1 MASLTVGG
9 KVDTLATLLGELCKR
24 DDGFGPGEDGPGRYG
39 ARGRAGTSRGFG
51 ISNLVS
57 SFRGLSPRKRSTAT
71 TQRVLKLIDED
82 DELEEELA
90 HLDSGSN
97 LDKLGS
103 AGRSGSGSS
112 LSIPGTP
119 GTPALSPSA
128 SPLRVRDTFSS
139 DASSEAS
146 VSSRSLATEKLR
158 LKRHREYRQLQ
169 RIASTRQAAFT
180 SQSQQALHDYVGSE
194 ARELGG
200 AAFTRFMND
209 LYTRVFQ
216 LVNSTEPHERLGG
229 VRAIDALIDVS
240 LLGENATKI
249 SRFANYL
256 RDIFQPST
264 DAVTLAAAAK
274 ALGHL
279 VHSGGPVTADV
290 VEFEVKRALEWLQGE
305 RVEYKRLAAVL
316 ILKELAKNSP
326 TVFNV
331 HVAVF
336 IRSIWSGLR
345 DPKLS
350 IRRAS
355 IAALRACLVVV
366 EKRETRYRVK
376 WYYELFEETKRGARK
391 GSSGADSVHGSLLV
405 IGELLRHTG
414 EFMLARYREVVE
426 MVLQYRDSRERI
438 IRSSVVTLLPRIA
451 SFAPERFAQ
460 SYLEES
466 MTFLLNALKSSNE
479 RSAAFAA
486 IGHLAQALGHA
497 SFHATKKMEAHL
509 PSICA
514 TIRDVLV
521 VKKGKKICVEAIEC
535 VGALALGLGL
545 RWKPYCISLLDTVFN
560 TGMSSQLVSALEKI
574 VKSLPELMQEVRD
587 RLLQKITQILYRKET
602 QHRIQGAEPTCLA
615 LRTLGI
621 FDFGNASLLEFVK
634 STVLSFLDDPIV
646 NVRQEAALTCCDL
659 LEGHLVQGYQERN
672 GPLPRRYCHANPRV
686 SHGTLEVILGKLLMV
701 AITDI
706 DPSVRTTVLMR
717 FKDTSTFDK
726 LLAQADM
733 LQASFNALND
743 EAFSVREMAIELV
756 GRLAGLNP
764 AYVLPALRRLLLQLL
779 TDLEYSA
786 DSKHK
791 EDSARL
797 LGNLIDAAPRL
808 VLPYVS
814 PVLKSLV
821 NKLKPQAERQGMAEV
836 AGSGETGVAIAVLS
850 TIGKLAL
857 VGGSLMRSHVPQL
870 LPLLI
875 GSLQDSSSAVRRDV
889 AVSTM
894 GDLIESTGYVVQ
906 PYTDYPQ
913 LLGVLLR
920 LLNESSFATRHK
932 LIKLLGILGSF
943 DPHEYKVSQSVFAT
957 EKARSTEAGRAKGF
971 GEQGL
976 DLHDQVPSFG
986 LVTSSDEY
994 YPTVA
999 INVLMQVLH
1008 DGSMKSHHL
1017 MVIRSLMFIFQAL
1030 GIKCVQYLP
1039 KVMPVLFHVAKSC
1052 DEGLRQFI
1060 FQQFTVLVSIT
1071 KQHLGKYLDDI
1082 LALVQQYWGSELL
1095 MKPILQL
1102 LEQLS
1107 HNFHDEFRTYLPQL
1121 LPRIVTILAD
1131 AERRTDYTY
1140 VPHVLHAIESFGSS
1154 IEDNLHILLPALM
1167 RLISPNTT
1175 ATPLEIRRTILESLA
1190 RILKCMKLSGYG
1202 SAIVQPL
1209 ARILSLGPESLK
1221 RTTLDTICAAAVSLG
1236 EEFSFFVPSI
1246 RKLLIAQNIHHDVF
1260 EAIASCLALS
1270 EPPCTVD
1277 TVDYNA
1283 STAFD
1288 YIMKTK
1294 MNGQAPDKLDI
1305 MPTPELKYSVNE
1317 QNLKK
1322 AWESSQRSTKEDWV
1336 EWMRHFSV
1344 ELLKESPSPALRA
1357 CYTLAQV
1364 QPHTAKDLFA
1374 AGFISCWS
1382 ELSSNSQQQLIRSL
1396 EAAFNSPTIPTEI
1409 VTSLLNLAEFMEHDG
1424 KPLQVD
1430 YRMLGALAERC
1441 HAFAKALHYKEM
1453 EFQELPE
1460 SCVEALI
1467 SIYNQLN
1474 QPDAAVGVLANAQQ
1488 ELQVE
1493 LKESWYEKLQQWDE
1507 ALEAY
1512 RKKQQISPAGSQ
1524 AALEAALG
1532 CLRCLAALAEWE
1544 ELSKLCRD
1552 IWLNADVALRRELAP
1567 TAAHAAWHMG
1577 QWTEMAEYVSMI
1589 ESSGTLG
1596 TSSST
1601 PGVTGPMVNVAATS
1615 TFLHA
1620 VLKIHEGEIAEGL
1633 AHIEQSRELLATE
1646 LTARV
1651 GESYERAY
1659 GDMVRVQQLVELE
1672 EVIEYSRVAV
1682 GGAAEAAKDQGDRR
1696 ELIRQMWHDRLWGVQ
1711 RNVEVWQA
1719 LLSVRSLVLPV
1730 SEDSD
1735 TWLKFASLCRKS
1747 GRLRQSKRTLIKLLN
1762 YDPGLKAAGEPGYG
1776 AGSGAP
1782 KAMYAY
1788 CKYLWSIGNFQ
1799 DAYVRLQEL
1808 SHELSQGSQGYLG
1821 ASAGQAQMVEAGS
1834 AHRSGIFQS
1843 SIHSGKPPLQARVC
1857 LKRGLWHWSLVQDEM
1872 DEKSIS
1878 EILSSLRAATES
1890 ARGWSKA
1897 WHHWALFNV
1906 AAMEYHSSQAPSAV
1920 ARHVAPAVLG
1930 FFRSIALSQSAN
1942 GRRGGSSGNLQDI
1955 LRLLTLWFN
1964 HGDQADVEAALI
1976 EGFGHVSID
1985 TWLLVIPQIIARIH
1999 TNSARVRQLI
2009 QSLFMRIGRHH
2020 PQALMYPLLV
2030 ACKSS
2035 SSSRRAAAMSV
2046 LDNVR
2051 QHSATL
2057 VEQAQLVSQELI
2069 RMAVLWHEMWHEAL
2083 EDASRLYF
2091 GENNVDAMLNV
2102 LLPLHVL
2109 LEKNGPETLQEI
2121 AFIQAYGRELQEAH
2135 EWCNKY
2141 RVSRKEAELHQA
2153 WDLYY
2158 HVFKR
2163 INKQLPSLTT
2173 LQLQYVA
2180 PALVRAQGL
2189 ELAVPGTYVAGEPV
2203 VTISSFAPQLNVI
2216 TSKQRPRKLTI
2227 HGGDGSDYVFLL
2239 KGHEDLRQ
2247 DERVMQLFGLVNTL
2261 LRNDRN
2267 TSEHDLSIAR
2277 YSVTPLSPNSGL
2289 IGWVPNCDTLHTLIR
2304 EFREARK
2311 IPLNIEHR
2319 LMMAMAPD
2327 YEHLPLINKVEVF
2340 EHALNETT
2348 GDDLAKVLWLK
2359 SRTSEVW
2366 LDRRTN
2372 YTRSLAVMSVVGYI
2386 LGLGDRHP
2394 SNLMLDRHSGKIL
2407 HIDFGDCFEA
2417 SMNREKFPEKVP
2429 FRLTRMLVQA
2439 MGVSGVEGN
2448 YRSTSEKVMLV
2459 LRSNKDSVMAMLEAF
2474 VHDPLINWR
2483 LLQKTDTEE
2492 VKSKESG
2499 AEGTSVDPEEVLNE
2513 RAVAVMK
2520 RLGDKLTGRD
2530 FSPDGESIESDSVPA
2545 QVQRLIQQATSH
2557 ECLCQNYIGWC
2568 PFW

>member
-1 MASLTVGG
+1 
-9 KVDTLATLLGELCKR
+9 
-24 DDGFGPGEDGPGRYG
+24 
-39 ARGRAGTSRGFG
+39 
-51 ISNLVS
+51 
-57 SFRGLSPRKRSTAT
+57 
-71 TQRVLKLIDED
+71 
-82 DELEEELA
+82 
-90 HLDSGSN
+90 
-97 LDKLGS
+97 
-103 AGRSGSGSS
+103 
-112 LSIPGTP
+112 
-119 GTPALSPSA
+119 
-128 SPLRVRDTFSS
+128 
-139 DASSEAS
+139 
-146 VSSRSLATEKLR
+146 
-158 LKRHREYRQLQ
+158 
-169 RIASTRQAAFT
+169 
-180 SQSQQALHDYVGSE
+180 
-194 ARELGG
+194 
-200 AAFTRFMND
+200 
-209 LYTRVFQ
+209 
-216 LVNSTEPHERLGG
+216 
-229 VRAIDALIDVS
+229 
-240 LLGENATKI
+240 
-249 SRFANYL
+249 
-256 RDIFQPST
+256 
-264 DAVTLAAAAK
+264 
-274 ALGHL
+274 
-279 VHSGGPVTADV
+279 
-290 VEFEVKRALEWLQGE
+290 
-305 RVEYKRLAAVL
+305 
-316 ILKELAKNSP
+316 
-326 TVFNV
+326 
-331 HVAVF
+331 
-336 IRSIWSGLR
+336 
-345 DPKLS
+345 
-350 IRRAS
+350 
-355 IAALRACLVVV
+355 
-366 EKRETRYRVK
+366 
-376 WYYELFEETKRGARK
+376 
-391 GSSGADSVHGSLLV
+391 
-405 IGELLRHTG
+405 
-414 EFMLARYREVVE
+414 
-426 MVLQYRDSRERI
+426 
-438 IRSSVVTLLPRIA
+438 
-451 SFAPERFAQ
+451 
-460 SYLEES
+460 
-466 MTFLLNALKSSNE
+466 
-479 RSAAFAA
+479 
-486 IGHLAQALGHA
+486 
-497 SFHATKKMEAHL
+497 
-509 PSICA
+509 
-514 TIRDVLV
+514 
-521 VKKGKKICVEAIEC
+521 
-535 VGALALGLGL
+535 
-545 RWKPYCISLLDTVFN
+545 
-560 TGMSSQLVSALEKI
+560 
-574 VKSLPELMQEVRD
+574 
-587 RLLQKITQILYRKET
+587 
-602 QHRIQGAEPTCLA
+602 LA

-621 FDFGNASLLEFVK
+621 FDFGETSLLEFVK

-659 LEGHLVQGYQERN
+659 LEGHLIKGYQERN
-672 GPLPRRYCHANPRV
+672 GVLKKYYHINRV
-686 SHGTLEVILGKLLMV
+686 SHSTLEVILGKLLMV

-726 LLAQADM
+726 LLSQADM

-743 EAFSVREMAIELV
+743 EAFSVREIAIELV
-756 GRLAGLNP
+756 GRLASMNP

-821 NKLKPQAERQGMAEV
+821 NKLKPTPRQGMGAIT
-836 AGSGETGVAIAVLS
+836 GSGETGVAIAVLS

-857 VGGSLMRSHVPQL
+857 VGGNVMRSHVPQL

-875 GSLQDSSSAVRRDV
+875 GSLQDSSSAARRDV

-894 GDLIESTGYVVQ
+894 GDLIESTGYVVS

-913 LLGVLLR
+913 LLGVLLK

-943 DPHEYKVSQSVFAT
+943 DPHEYKVSQSVAAT
-957 EKARSTEAGRAKGF
+957 EKARAPENGRVKGF
-971 GEQGL
+971 GDNGNAAGL
-976 DLHDQVPSFG
+976 YQLDVHDSIPSFG

-1039 KVMPVLFHVAKSC
+1039 KVMTVLFHVAKNC
-1052 DEGLRQFI
+1052 DESLRQFI
-1060 FQQFTVLVSIT
+1060 FQQFTLLVSIT

-1082 LALVQQYWGSELL
+1082 LSLVQEYWGSDML

-1121 LPRIVTILAD
+1121 LPRIVAILAD

-1140 VPHVLHAIESFGSS
+1140 VSHVLHAIESFGSS

-1167 RLISPNTT
+1167 RLISPNAT
-1175 ATPLEIRRTILESLA
+1175 ATPMEIKRSILESLA

-1202 SAIVQPL
+1202 SAVVQPL
-1209 ARILSLGPESLK
+1209 ARILSLGPQPLK
-1221 RTTLDTICAAAVSLG
+1221 RTALDTICAAAVSLG

-1246 RKLLIAQNIHHDVF
+1246 RKLLIAQNIHHDIF

-1283 STAFD
+1283 NTAFD
-1288 YIMKTK
+1288 FIMKTK
-1294 MNGQAPDKLDI
+1294 MNGHAPDKLDI

-1430 YRMLGALAERC
+1430 YRMLGALAEKC

-1512 RKKQQISPAGSQ
+1512 RKKQANSAPNSP

-1577 QWTEMAEYVSMI
+1577 QWNEMAEYVSMI
-1589 ESSGTLG
+1589 DSRGNLGSINSSG
-1596 TSSST
+1596 T

-1620 VLKIHEGEIAEGL
+1620 VLKIHNGEIDEGL
-1633 AHIEQSRELLATE
+1633 MHIKQSRELLATE

-1672 EVIEYSRVAV
+1672 EVIEYSTITGKAGSTISDSR
-1682 GGAAEAAKDQGDRR
+1682 KS
-1696 ELIRQMWHDRLWGVQ
+1696 LIRQMWHDRLWGVQ

-1747 GRLRQSKRTLIKLLN
+1747 GRLRQSKRTLTKLLN
-1762 YDPGLKAAGEPGYG
+1762 YDPGLKSAGEEGYG

-1788 CKYLWSIGNFQ
+1788 CKYLWSIGNFN
-1799 DAYVRLQEL
+1799 DAYARLQEL
-1808 SHELSQGSQGYLG
+1808 SQELK
-1821 ASAGQAQMVEAGS
+1821 AGS
-1834 AHRSGIFQS
+1834 NIFNMENGVHRNGIFQS
-1843 SIHSGKPPLQARVC
+1843 NIHSGKPPLQARVY
-1857 LKRGLWHWSLVQDEM
+1857 LKRGLWHWSLAQDEM
-1872 DEKSIS
+1872 DEKCIS

-1930 FFRSIALSQSAN
+1930 FFRSIALSQSVN
-1942 GRRGGSSGNLQDI
+1942 GRRGSSGNLQDI

-2009 QSLFMRIGRHH
+2009 SSLFMRIGRHH

-2261 LRNDRN
+2261 LQNDRN

-2319 LMMAMAPD
+2319 LMMAMAPN

-2492 VKSKESG
+2492 VKKESG
-2499 AEGTSVDPEEVLNE
+2499 EEGQVPDPEEVLNE
-2513 RAVAVMK
+2513 RAVTVMK

-2545 QVQRLIQQATSH
+2545 QVQRLVQQATSH

>member
-1 MASLTVGG
+1 MCAYHSSVSGT
-9 KVDTLATLLGELCKR
+9 KVDTLGTLLAELCKR
-24 DDGFGPGEDGPGRYG
+24 QDYAASFGHLEDGSGRLG
-39 ARGRAGTSRGFG
+39 GSGSSGGTGFG
-51 ISNLVS
+51 ISSIVR
-57 SFRGLSPRKRSTAT
+57 SFSGLSPRKRT
-71 TQRVLKLIDED
+71 TQTQKVLELIDED
-82 DELEEELA
+82 DELEEVFGY
-90 HLDSGSN
+90 LDSGSN
-97 LDKLGS
+97 LEKLGNGAPGNGAS
-103 AGRSGSGSS
+103 V
-112 LSIPGTP
+112 PGTP
-119 GTPALSPSA
+119 LSGA
-128 SPLRVRDTFSS
+128 SPLRQSTSS
-139 DASSEAS
+139 STTPNSSLASSSPLAS
-146 VSSRSLATEKLR
+146 DKLR
-158 LKRHREYRQLQ
+158 FKRHREYRQLQ
-169 RIASTRQAAFT
+169 RLATTKQACYT
-180 SQSQQALHDYVGSE
+180 QSQQALHDYVGSE

-209 LYTRVFQ
+209 LYTRVFH
-216 LVNSTEPHERLGG
+216 LVNSTEASERLGG

-264 DAVTLAAAAK
+264 DALTLAAAAK

-350 IRRAS
+350 VRRAAIS
-355 IAALRACLVVV
+355 ALRACLVVV

-426 MVLQYRDSRERI
+426 MVLQYRDSREKI
-438 IRSSVVTLLPRIA
+438 IKSSVVSLLPRVA
-451 SFAPERFAQ
+451 AFAPERFAE

-479 RSAAFAA
+479 RPAAFSA
-486 IGHLAQALGHA
+486 IGQMAQALGHA
-497 SFHATKKMEAHL
+497 SVHATKQMGTHL
-509 PSICA
+509 TSIS
-514 TIRDVLV
+514 TLIRDVLV
-521 VKKGKKICVEAIEC
+521 TKKGKKICVEAIEC
-535 VGALALGLGL
+535 VGALAQGLGH
-545 RWKPYCISLLDTVFN
+545 RWKPYCISLMDTIFQ

-574 VKSLPELMQEVRD
+574 AQSLPELLPDVRD

-602 QHRIQGAEPTCLA
+602 QSRSQGAEPTCLA

-621 FDFGNASLLEFVK
+621 FDFGETSLLEFVK
-634 STVLSFLDDPIV
+634 STVLSFLDDAIV

-659 LEGHLVQGYQERN
+659 LEGHLMKGYQERN
-672 GPLPRRYCHANPRV
+672 GVLKKYYHINRV
-686 SHGTLEVILGKLLMV
+686 SHSTLEVILGKLLMV

-706 DPSVRTTVLMR
+706 DPSVRTTVLLR

-726 LLAQADM
+726 LLSQADM

-743 EAFSVREMAIELV
+743 EAFSVREVAIELV
-756 GRLAGLNP
+756 GRLATMNP

-821 NKLKPQAERQGMAEV
+821 NKLKPVPSMQGMGNV
-836 AGSGETGVAIAVLS
+836 TGGGETGVAIAVLS

-857 VGGSLMRSHVPQL
+857 VGGNLMRSHVPQL

-875 GSLQDSSSAVRRDV
+875 ASLQDSSSAARRDV

-894 GDLIESTGYVVQ
+894 GDLIESTGYVVA

-913 LLGVLLR
+913 LLGVLLK

-943 DPHEYKVSQSVFAT
+943 DPHEYKVSQNVAAS
-957 EKARSTEAGRAKGF
+957 EKARAPENGRSKRF
-971 GEQGL
+971 GENANAGGL
-976 DLHDQVPSFG
+976 YQFDLHDSLPSFG

-1030 GIKCVQYLP
+1030 GIKCVQYFP
-1039 KVMPVLFHVAKSC
+1039 TVMPILFHVAKNC

-1060 FQQFTVLVSIT
+1060 FQQFTLLVSIT

-1082 LALVQQYWGSELL
+1082 LSLVQEYWGSETL

-1140 VPHVLHAIESFGSS
+1140 VSHVLHAIESFGSS

-1167 RLISPNTT
+1167 RLISPNAT
-1175 ATPLEIRRTILESLA
+1175 ATPMEIRRTILESLA
-1190 RILKCMKLSGYG
+1190 RILKGMKLSGYG

-1221 RTTLDTICAAAVSLG
+1221 RTALDTICAAAVSLG

-1246 RKLLIAQNIHHDVF
+1246 RKLLIAQNIHHDIF

-1277 TVDYNA
+1277 TIDYNA
-1283 STAFD
+1283 NTTFD
-1288 YIMKTK
+1288 FIMKTK
-1294 MNGQAPDKLDI
+1294 MNGHAPDKLDI
-1305 MPTPELKYSVNE
+1305 LPTPELKYSVNE
-1317 QNLKK
+1317 LNLKK

-1430 YRMLGALAERC
+1430 FRMLGALAERC

-1512 RKKQQISPAGSQ
+1512 RKKQANSTKNSA

-1552 IWLNADVALRRELAP
+1552 IWMNADVALRRELAP

-1577 QWTEMAEYVSMI
+1577 QWNEMAEYVSMI
-1589 ESSGTLG
+1589 ESSGNLG
-1596 TSSST
+1596 SINSTGT

-1620 VLKIHEGEIAEGL
+1620 VLKIHNGEINEGL
-1633 AHIEQSRELLATE
+1633 MHIEQSRELLATE

-1672 EVIEYSRVAV
+1672 EVIEYSTIESKMDLT
-1682 GGAAEAAKDQGDRR
+1682 AADSRKS
-1696 ELIRQMWHDRLWGVQ
+1696 LIRKMWHDRLWGVQ

-1730 SEDSD
+1730 SEDSG

-1762 YDPGLKAAGEPGYG
+1762 YNPGLKSAGESGYG

-1782 KAMYAY
+1782 QAMYAY
-1788 CKYLWSIGNFQ
+1788 CKYLWSIGNFS
-1799 DAYVRLQEL
+1799 DAYDRLQEL
-1808 SHELSQGSQGYLG
+1808 SQELKTGSNIFNISPNGIENG
-1821 ASAGQAQMVEAGS
+1821 
-1834 AHRSGIFQS
+1834 AHRNNIFQS
-1843 SIHSGKPPLQARVC
+1843 NIHSGKPPLQARVY

-1872 DEKSIS
+1872 NEKCIS

-1930 FFRSIALSQSAN
+1930 FFRSIALSQSIN
-1942 GRRGGSSGNLQDI
+1942 GRRGSSGNLQDI

-2261 LRNDRN
+2261 LQNDRN

-2492 VKSKESG
+2492 VKKESQ
-2499 AEGTSVDPEEVLNE
+2499 ADPEEALNE

-2520 RLGDKLTGRD
+2520 RLSDKLTGRD

-2545 QVQRLIQQATSH
+2545 QVQRLVQQATSH

>member
-1 MASLTVGG
+1 MRDSPFHHA
-9 KVDTLATLLGELCKR
+9 KVES
-24 DDGFGPGEDGPGRYG
+24 DD
-39 ARGRAGTSRGFG
+39 A
-51 ISNLVS
+51 
-57 SFRGLSPRKRSTAT
+57 K
-71 TQRVLKLIDED
+71 
-82 DELEEELA
+82 
-90 HLDSGSN
+90 GS
-97 LDKLGS
+97 
-103 AGRSGSGSS
+103 
-112 LSIPGTP
+112 
-119 GTPALSPSA
+119 
-128 SPLRVRDTFSS
+128 
-139 DASSEAS
+139 
-146 VSSRSLATEKLR
+146 KLR
-158 LKRHREYRQLQ
+158 RHQEYARHQTSAMLFSQAQL
-169 RIASTRQAAFT
+169 
-180 SQSQQALHDYVGSE
+180 ALNEYVGTE

-200 AAFTRFMND
+200 EAFTRFMND
-209 LYTRVFQ
+209 LYTRIFH
-216 LVNSTEPHERLGG
+216 LVNSSDLAERLGG

-240 LLGENATKI
+240 ILGENATKV

-256 RDIFQPST
+256 RDVFQPGT
-264 DAVTLAAAAK
+264 DALTMSAAAK

-279 VHSGGPVTADV
+279 VRSGGSVTADV
-290 VEFEVKRALEWLQGE
+290 VEFEIKRALEWLQDE
-305 RVEYKRLAAVL
+305 RVEYRRLAAVL
-316 ILKELAKNSP
+316 ILRELAKNSA

-331 HVAVF
+331 HVSAF
-336 IRSIWSGLR
+336 IRSIWSAIR
-345 DPKLS
+345 DTK
-350 IRRAS
+350 INVRRAA
-355 IAALRACLVVV
+355 IGALRACLVVV

-391 GSSGADSVHGSLLV
+391 GSAGADSIHGSLLV

-426 MVLQYRDSRERI
+426 MVLQYSESRERI
-438 IRSSVVTLLPRIA
+438 IRSSVVTLLPRVA
-451 SFAPERFAQ
+451 AFAPERFAQ
-460 SYLEES
+460 SYLEDS
-466 MTFLLNALKSSNE
+466 MVFLLNALKTSNE
-479 RSAAFAA
+479 RPAGFTAL
-486 IGHLAQALGHA
+486 GEMAQALGHA
-497 SFHATKKMEAHL
+497 SDHALKKMEKHL
-509 PSICA
+509 PSISVF
-514 TIRDVLV
+514 IRDALV
-521 VKKGKKICVEAIEC
+521 IKKNKPICVEAIEC
-535 VGALALGLGL
+535 AGALAEGLG
-545 RWKPYCISLLDTVFN
+545 RHWKPFCVSLMDTIFQ
-560 TGMSSQLVSALEKI
+560 TGMSSQLVSALDRI
-574 VKSLPELMQEVRD
+574 SQALPEMLHEIRD
-587 RLLQKITQILYRKET
+587 RLLQKITLILYKKDVLS
-602 QHRIQGAEPTCLA
+602 QSHGPEPTCLA
-615 LRTLGI
+615 LRTLGT
-621 FDFGNASLLEFVK
+621 FDFGAKTLLDFVK
-634 STVLSFLDDPIV
+634 DTVLSFLDDPVV
-646 NVRQEAALTCCDL
+646 NVREEAALTCCDL
-659 LEGHLVQGYQERN
+659 LEAHIIHASQQKN
-672 GPLPRRYCHANPRV
+672 GSYHARKTMH
-686 SHGTLEVILGKLLMV
+686 STLEVILGKLLMV

-706 DPSVRTTVLMR
+706 DPAVRTTVLLR
-717 FKDTSTFDK
+717 FKDTQSFDK
-726 LLAQADM
+726 LLSQADM

-743 EAFSVREMAIELV
+743 EAFSVREIAIRVV
-756 GRLAGLNP
+756 GRLASLNP

-779 TDLEYSA
+779 TDLEFSA
-786 DSKHK
+786 DIKHK
-791 EDSARL
+791 EDSAML
-797 LGNLIDAAPRL
+797 LGDLIDAAPRL

-814 PVLKSLV
+814 PILKSLV
-821 NKLKPQAERQGMAEV
+821 SKLQSSSNLGV
-836 AGSGETGVAIAVLS
+836 GSGETGVAVAVLG

-857 VGGSLMRSHVPQL
+857 VGGDIMKPHVPQL
-870 LPLLI
+870 LPLLME
-875 GSLQDSSSAVRRDV
+875 SLQDSSSSARRDV

-894 GDLIESTGYVVQ
+894 GDLIKSTGYVVA

-913 LLGVLLR
+913 LLSVLLR
-920 LLNESSFATRHK
+920 LLNESSWVTRHK
-932 LIKLLGILGSF
+932 VIKLLGILGSF
-943 DPHEYKVSQSVFAT
+943 DPHEYKVTQNVAVT
-957 EKARSTEAGRAKGF
+957 DKARSQELARAKKL
-971 GEQGL
+971 GENGNPPALYQL
-976 DLHDQVPSFG
+976 DSNELIPSIG
-986 LVTSSDEY
+986 LVTTSEDY

-999 INVLMQVLH
+999 INALMHVLR

-1030 GIKCVQYLP
+1030 GINCVQYLP
-1039 KVMPVLFHVAKSC
+1039 KVMPVLFHVAHKC
-1052 DEGLRQFI
+1052 DDSLREFI
-1060 FQQFTVLVSIT
+1060 FQQLTFLVSIT
-1071 KQHLGKYLDDI
+1071 KQHLGKFLDDI
-1082 LALVQQYWGSELL
+1082 LTLVQEHWGSILL

-1107 HNFHDEFRTYLPQL
+1107 HNFHDEFRAYLPQL
-1121 LPRIVTILAD
+1121 LPRIVAVLAD

-1140 VPHVLHAIESFGSS
+1140 VPHVLHALESFGSS
-1154 IEDNLHILLPALM
+1154 IEDSLHILLPALT
-1167 RLISPNTT
+1167 RLISPNAA
-1175 ATPLEIRRTILESLA
+1175 ATPMEIKKAVLQSLA
-1190 RILKCMKLSGYG
+1190 RLLKGMKLSGYG
-1202 SAIVQPL
+1202 SAIIQPL
-1209 ARILSLGPESLK
+1209 ARVLDLGPDALK
-1221 RTTLDTICAAAVSLG
+1221 DKALDTICAAAVSIG
-1236 EEFSFFVPSI
+1236 QEFSFYVPAV
-1246 RKLLIAQNIHHDVF
+1246 RKLLTAQNIHHDTF

-1270 EPPCTVD
+1270 EPPCTSDSLECD
-1277 TVDYNA
+1277 TNFA
-1283 STAFD
+1283 LD
-1288 YIMKTK
+1288 YIMSSK
-1294 MNGQAPDKLDI
+1294 MNGIGHGKANNATNPG
-1305 MPTPELKYSVNE
+1305 LKYNVNE
-1317 QNLKK
+1317 LSLKK

-1344 ELLKESPSPALRA
+1344 ELLKQSPSPALRA

-1374 AGFISCWS
+1374 AGFVSCWG
-1382 ELSSNSQQQLIRSL
+1382 ELSNPSQQQLIRSL

-1430 YRMLGALAERC
+1430 FRMLGALAEKC

-1453 EFQELPE
+1453 EFDELPE
-1460 SCVEALI
+1460 ACVEALI

-1474 QPDAAVGVLANAQQ
+1474 QPDAAIGVLVNAQQ
-1488 ELQVE
+1488 KLEVE
-1493 LKESWYEKLQQWDE
+1493 LKESWYEKLQQWDK
-1507 ALEAY
+1507 AFEAY
-1512 RKKQQISPAGSQ
+1512 SKKRASAAKNSA
-1524 AALEAALG
+1524 AALEASLG

-1544 ELSKLCRD
+1544 ELLKLCRD
-1552 IWLNADVALRRELAP
+1552 IWSNADATLRRELAP

-1577 QWTEMAEYVSMI
+1577 QWGEMADYVSMI
-1589 ESSGTLG
+1589 ESNRNLG
-1596 TSSST
+1596 SLGNVSST
-1601 PGVTGPMVNVAATS
+1601 VATGPMVNVAATG

-1620 VLKIHEGEIAEGL
+1620 VLKIRNSDVEDGQMY
-1633 AHIEQSRELLATE
+1633 IEQSRELLATE

-1672 EVIEYSRVAV
+1672 EVIEYSTIASKTD
-1682 GGAAEAAKDQGDRR
+1682 AATAEARR
-1696 ELIRQMWHDRLWGVQ
+1696 ALIRKMWHDRLWGVQ

-1719 LLSVRSLVLPV
+1719 VLSVRSLVLPV
-1730 SEDSD
+1730 NEDSD

-1747 GRLRQSKRTLIKLLN
+1747 GRLRQSKRTLLKLLN
-1762 YDPGLKAAGEPGYG
+1762 YDPEALKFGEAGYG
-1776 AGSGAP
+1776 SGSGAP
-1782 KAMYAY
+1782 NAMYAY
-1788 CKYLWSIGNFQ
+1788 CKYLWSIGKCD
-1799 DAYVRLQEL
+1799 DAYKRLQEL
-1808 SHELSQGSQGYLG
+1808 SQELKAVGPTGLMNGVGNGDG
-1821 ASAGQAQMVEAGS
+1821 AV
-1834 AHRSGIFQS
+1834 RNGIFQS
-1843 SIHSGKPPLQARVC
+1843 GIHSRKPPLQARVY
-1857 LKRGLWHWSLVQDEM
+1857 LKRGLWHWSLMQDEM
-1872 DEKSIS
+1872 DEKCIS

-1906 AAMEYHSSQAPSAV
+1906 AAMEYHSVQAPSAV

-1930 FFRSIALSQSAN
+1930 FFRSIALSQSLN
-1942 GRRGGSSGNLQDI
+1942 GRRGSSGNLQDI

-2035 SSSRRAAAMSV
+2035 SSSRRASAMTV

-2091 GENNVDAMLNV
+2091 GENNVDGMLNI
-2102 LLPLHVL
+2102 LLPLHMM

-2203 VTISSFAPQLNVI
+2203 VTIASFAPQLNVI
-2216 TSKQRPRKLTI
+2216 TSKQRPRKLKI
-2227 HGGDGSDYVFLL
+2227 HGGDGNEYDFLL

-2261 LRNDRN
+2261 LQNDRK

-2289 IGWVPNCDTLHTLIR
+2289 IGWVPNCDTLHTLVR
-2304 EFREARK
+2304 EYREACK
-2311 IPLNIEHR
+2311 ISLNIEHR

-2340 EHALNETT
+2340 EHALNETK

-2372 YTRSLAVMSVVGYI
+2372 YTRSLAVMSMVGYI

-2394 SNLMLDRHSGKIL
+2394 SNLMLDRYSGKIL

-2448 YRSTSEKVMLV
+2448 YRSTCEKVMLV

-2483 LLQKTDTEE
+2483 LLQKADTNDAAKERDMPAQE
-2492 VKSKESG
+2492 AGDNHIHSANSEISNVDSKLEHLS
-2499 AEGTSVDPEEVLNE
+2499 TSMHTPRTKDLTSSAQGGGGDTKEVLNE

-2520 RLGDKLTGRD
+2520 RLSDKLTGRD
-2530 FSPDGESIESDSVPA
+2530 FSPDGEDFGESDSVQA
-2545 QVQRLIQQATSH
+2545 QIGRLITQATSH
-2557 ECLCQNYIGWC
+2557 ENLSQNYIGWC
-2568 PFW
+2568 GFW

>member
-1 MASLTVGG
+1 MRERERERERRMCAYQSV
-9 KVDTLATLLGELCKR
+9 KVDTLGTLLAELCKR
-24 DDGFGPGEDGPGRYG
+24 HAPGHHGDGSSGGGT
-39 ARGRAGTSRGFG
+39 GTSGF
-51 ISNLVS
+51 SWP
-57 SFRGLSPRKRSTAT
+57 FSPRKASRNAT
-71 TQRVLKLIDED
+71 KQVLELIDED
-82 DELEEELA
+82 EVAEEV
-90 HLDSGSN
+90 DR
-97 LDKLGS
+97 D
-103 AGRSGSGSS
+103 RSGINGIG
-112 LSIPGTP
+112 LS
-119 GTPALSPSA
+119 AVNSNNNLV
-128 SPLRVRDTFSS
+128 SPLRTKRNIRQQSS
-139 DASSEAS
+139 
-146 VSSRSLATEKLR
+146 
-158 LKRHREYRQLQ
+158 
-169 RIASTRQAAFT
+169 QAKPYYT
-180 SQSQQALHDYVGSE
+180 QSQQALHDYVGSE

-200 AAFTRFMND
+200 VNFTRFMND
-209 LYTRVFQ
+209 LYTRVFH
-216 LVNSTEPHERLGG
+216 LVNSNEASERLGG

-256 RDIFQPST
+256 RDVFQPST
-264 DAVTLAAAAK
+264 DALTLAAAAK

-279 VHSGGPVTADV
+279 VRSGGPVAADV

-305 RVEYKRLAAVL
+305 RVDYKRLAAVL

-350 IRRAS
+350 VRKAA

-391 GSSGADSVHGSLLV
+391 GSSSADSVHGSLLV

-426 MVLQYRDSRERI
+426 MVIQYRDSREKI
-438 IRSSVVTLLPRIA
+438 IRSSVVTILPRIA

-460 SYLEES
+460 TYLEES

-479 RSAAFAA
+479 RPAAFTA
-486 IGHLAQALGHA
+486 IGEMAQALRHA
-497 SFHATKKMEAHL
+497 SFDALRQMESHL
-509 PSICA
+509 PSIS
-514 TIRDVLV
+514 TSIRDVLV
-521 VKKGKKICVEAIEC
+521 AKKGKTICLEAIEC
-535 VGALALGLGL
+535 GGALAQGLGH
-545 RWKPYCISLLDTVFN
+545 RWKPYCISLMDTIFQ

-574 VKSLPELMQEVRD
+574 AQALPELLPEVRD
-587 RLLQKITQILYRKET
+587 RLLKKITQILYRKET
-602 QHRIQGAEPTCLA
+602 HSRTQGTQPTCLA

-621 FDFGNASLLEFVK
+621 FDFGETSLLEFVK
-634 STVLSFLDDPIV
+634 STVLSFLDDPVV

-659 LEGHLVQGYQERN
+659 LEGHLMKGYQDRN
-672 GPLPRRYCHANPRV
+672 GVLRKYYHINRV
-686 SHGTLEVILGKLLMV
+686 SHSTLEVILGKLLMV

-726 LLAQADM
+726 LLSQADM

-743 EAFSVREMAIELV
+743 EAFSVREIAIELV
-756 GRLAGLNP
+756 GRLASLNP

-797 LGNLIDAAPRL
+797 LGNLIDASPRL

-821 NKLKPQAERQGMAEV
+821 NKLKPTARQGMGIV
-836 AGSGETGVAIAVLS
+836 TGSGETGVAIAVLS

-875 GSLQDSSSAVRRDV
+875 GSLQDSSSAARRDV

-894 GDLIESTGYVVQ
+894 GDLIESTGYVVA

-913 LLGVLLR
+913 LLGVLLK

-943 DPHEYKVSQSVFAT
+943 DPHEYKVSQNVAAS
-957 EKARSTEAGRAKGF
+957 EKARAPENGRVKGF
-971 GEQGL
+971 AENGKAGGLYQL
-976 DLHDQVPSFG
+976 DLHDSVPSFG

-1039 KVMPVLFHVAKSC
+1039 KVMPILFHVARNC
-1052 DEGLRQFI
+1052 DESLRQFI
-1060 FQQFTVLVSIT
+1060 LQQFTLLVSIT
-1071 KQHLGKYLDDI
+1071 KQHLGKYLDEI
-1082 LALVQQYWGSELL
+1082 LSLTQEHWGSDSL

-1140 VPHVLHAIESFGSS
+1140 VSHVLHALESFGSS

-1167 RLISPNTT
+1167 RLISPNAT
-1175 ATPLEIRRTILESLA
+1175 ATPMEIRRTILESLA

-1202 SAIVQPL
+1202 SAIIQPL
-1209 ARILSLGPESLK
+1209 ARILSLGPNSLK
-1221 RTTLDTICAAAVSLG
+1221 KTALDTICAAAVSLG

-1246 RKLLIAQNIHHDVF
+1246 RKLLIAQNIHHDIF

-1277 TVDYNA
+1277 SIDYNA
-1283 STAFD
+1283 NTAFD
-1288 YIMKTK
+1288 FIMKNK
-1294 MNGQAPDKLDI
+1294 MNGHAPDKLDI

-1382 ELSSNSQQQLIRSL
+1382 ELSSNAQQQLIRSL

-1430 YRMLGALAERC
+1430 YRMLGALAEKC

-1512 RKKQQISPAGSQ
+1512 RKKQANSAKNSA

-1577 QWTEMAEYVSMI
+1577 QWNEMADYVSMI
-1589 ESSGTLG
+1589 ESNNNL
-1596 TSSST
+1596 SSINSTST

-1620 VLKIHEGEIAEGL
+1620 VLKIHNGEIEQGL
-1633 AHIEQSRELLATE
+1633 MHIEQSRELLATE

-1672 EVIEYSRVAV
+1672 EVIEYSTISSKTDSASSDSR
-1682 GGAAEAAKDQGDRR
+1682 KS
-1696 ELIRQMWHDRLWGVQ
+1696 LIRKMWHDRLWGVQ

-1762 YDPGLKAAGEPGYG
+1762 YDPEFKSAGEAGYG

-1782 KAMYAY
+1782 QAMYAY
-1788 CKYLWSIGNFQ
+1788 CKYLWSIGNCT
-1799 DAYVRLQEL
+1799 DAYDRLQEL
-1808 SHELSQGSQGYLG
+1808 SQELKTGSNIFKSGPNG
-1821 ASAGQAQMVEAGS
+1821 IENT
-1834 AHRSGIFQS
+1834 AHDLRNGIFQS
-1843 SIHSGKPPLQARVC
+1843 DIHSGKPPLQARVC

-1872 DEKSIS
+1872 NEKCIS

-1906 AAMEYHSSQAPSAV
+1906 AAMEYHSNQAPSAV

-1930 FFRSIALSQSAN
+1930 FFRSIALSQSIN
-1942 GRRGGSSGNLQDI
+1942 GRRGSSGNLQDI

-2057 VEQAQLVSQELI
+2057 CEQAQLVSQELI

-2261 LRNDRN
+2261 LQNDRN

-2304 EFREARK
+2304 EFRESRK

-2348 GDDLAKVLWLK
+2348 GDDLGKVLWLK

-2366 LDRRTN
+2366 LNRRTN

-2448 YRSTSEKVMLV
+2448 YRSTCEKVMLV

-2483 LLQKTDTEE
+2483 LLQKQDAGAGVGAAAGAASTDAAA
-2492 VKSKESG
+2492 G
-2499 AEGTSVDPEEVLNE
+2499 AGAVASSVPDMDKAIEMEQHSATSFHTPRTGVRPPPEAQLEDAKEVLNE

-2557 ECLCQNYIGWC
+2557 ESLCQNYIGWC